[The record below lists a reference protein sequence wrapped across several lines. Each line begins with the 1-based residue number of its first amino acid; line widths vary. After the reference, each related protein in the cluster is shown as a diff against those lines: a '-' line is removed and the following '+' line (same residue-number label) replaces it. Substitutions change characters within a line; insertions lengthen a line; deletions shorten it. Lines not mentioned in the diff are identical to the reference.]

1 MKKTFEHSK
10 EIIKQVER
18 GIKTFDMGKQ
28 TCLLTDWSKT
38 GIGFKLQIYCDCEPL
53 SPHCFPDG
61 WGLVFA
67 SSRFLTLAESHFWPV
82 EVEYLAAVWAMEK
95 AKYFLLGCQSFLL
108 ATDHNPL
115 LGIFSDDKS
124 IKDVE
129 NPRLQ
134 RLKEKTLR
142 FRASRQLDCI
152 FSKHTQQE
160 IQQSLDIEQKVL
172 GLSEAAV
179 HSLYMAD
186 KSRPASNPALHSSTP
201 SEGGT

>member
-1 MKKTFEHSK
+1 M
-10 EIIKQVER
+10 
-18 GIKTFDMGKQ
+18 
-28 TCLLTDWSKT
+28 
-38 GIGFKLQIYCDCEPL
+38 
-53 SPHCFPDG
+53 
-61 WGLVFA
+61 
-67 SSRFLTLAESHFWPV
+67 

-142 FRASRQLDCI
+142 FRASCQFDCI
-152 FSKHTQQE
+152 FSKPTQQE
-160 IQQSLDIEQKVL
+160 IQQSLDIEQ
-172 GLSEAAV
+172 EV
-179 HSLYMAD
+179 HYEQTWGIAQYLQNSHV
-186 KSRPASNPALHSSTP
+186 N
-201 SEGGT
+201 